1 MNVLLTGGLGF
12 IGSHVSVFLS
22 DKGYNTIIVDNLS
35 NSNIKVLENIKEIS
49 KNPQNIHF
57 MKADVN
63 NYYEILGVFEKHKI
77 DYVIHF
83 ASLKSVNESIM
94 NPLLY
99 YNQNLNGL
107 IILLEIMNKYNCK
120 KIIFSSSATVYGSSN
135 IKEGF
140 SEDMQIGVGITN
152 PYGFTKYFQEQILKD
167 YQKANPEFCVTILRY
182 FNPVGAH
189 PSGLIGET
197 PNNTPNNI
205 FPYLLNVASGKY
217 SHLTIFGDDYDT
229 PDGTCIRDFIH
240 VMDLAD
246 GHSVALENFKKELV
260 VYNLGTGKGSS
271 VFELVKTFQDVNN
284 VELAYCFAGRREGDV
299 PVSYAN
305 VSKIYKELGWK
316 TKYTLEDVC
325 KDGYNYLLKCKYS

>member
-35 NSNIKVLENIKEIS
+35 NSNIKVLENIKKIS
-49 KNPQNIHF
+49 KNPQKIYF

-63 NYYEILGVFEKHKI
+63 NYYEVLGVFEKYKI
-77 DYVIHF
+77 DSVIHF
-83 ASLKSVNESIM
+83 ASLKSVNESII

-107 IILLEIMNKYNCK
+107 MILLEIMNKYNCK

-135 IKEGF
+135 IKDGF

-229 PDGTCIRDFIH
+229 PDGTCIRDFVH
-240 VMDLAD
+240 VMDLAH
-246 GHSVALENFKKELV
+246 GHCVALENFKKELV
-260 VYNLGTGKGSS
+260 VYNLGIGKGTS

-284 VELAYCFAGRREGDV
+284 VELAYCFDSRREGDV